1 MWREVLRINEA
12 TVEGLSQSQLPPT
25 HEQEFYKELRHSN
38 EVFAAFKV
46 HKMGSL
52 MALKLTDEDGKLK
65 SYRQWKED
73 IKGISNHFLNAWL
86 KTEYNTAVIRAH
98 NAADWRQFE
107 RNKDIMPNLR
117 WMPTV
122 SPNPEAEHRVFWER
136 KLTRPIDAPFWN
148 KHRPGNRWN
157 CKCSLEAT
165 DDPITPLPT
174 EAEIRGDQPQRGLEN
189 NPGKDGQ
196 LFSKKHPYFPKNCR
210 ECGFNKKKGVINFWG
225 GFFHNGGTK
234 CETCHFI
241 PHKYT
246 AQEKHQIYSRP
257 IDEQF
262 ITIEGNI
269 KTHLLKSLHSEDYKQ
284 LLNVARFFAPKA
296 KEVQIMAEIHKSEVE
311 ARRKFGI
318 KSKNKNA
325 DIRIVLEDN
334 SIFWVDAKAPHHLS
348 NVISNANKACSQ
360 GAFACVLDDH
370 INTSQH
376 HDLARKIFSDKN
388 YTREYLYV
396 MYGGKLYKYNSQGLI
411 EVLG

>member
-1 MWREVLRINEA
+1 M
-12 TVEGLSQSQLPPT
+12 
-25 HEQEFYKELRHSN
+25 
-38 EVFAAFKV
+38 
-46 HKMGSL
+46 
-52 MALKLTDEDGKLK
+52 
-65 SYRQWKED
+65 
-73 IKGISNHFLNAWL
+73 
-86 KTEYNTAVIRAH
+86 
-98 NAADWRQFE
+98 
-107 RNKDIMPNLR
+107 
-117 WMPTV
+117 
-122 SPNPEAEHRVFWER
+122 
-136 KLTRPIDAPFWN
+136 
-148 KHRPGNRWN
+148 
-157 CKCSLEAT
+157 
-165 DDPITPLPT
+165 
-174 EAEIRGDQPQRGLEN
+174 
-189 NPGKDGQ
+189 
-196 LFSKKHPYFPKNCR
+196 
-210 ECGFNKKKGVINFWG
+210 INFWG

-334 SIFWVDAKAPHHLS
+334 SIFWVDAKAPH
-348 NVISNANKACSQ
+348 NVLRVVSNANKACAQ
-360 GAFACVLDDH
+360 GAFACVLDDY
-370 INTSQH
+370 IDTSKHQ
-376 HDLARKIFSDKN
+376 DLSRKIFGDKH
-388 YTREYLYV
+388 YTCEYAYV
-396 MYGGKLYKYNSQGLI
+396 MSNKKLYKYNSQGLV